1 MLRNSTEKYKKIYG
15 STPNKDS
22 KTTTAIN
29 TPTKINSQTR
39 LDNSAKSLSHVKYAS
54 TKKL

>member
-22 KTTTAIN
+22 KTATAIN
-29 TPTKINSQTR
+29 TPTKLNSQSR
-39 LDNSAKSLSHVKYAS
+39 MDNSVKSLSHVRYAS